1 MANKEE
7 LSPEEIEKK
16 RREQERKDKEAKE
29 RAELEKKKKEKEA
42 KRKRIEKRQKKKQK
56 EELKRIKTIIDFPFN
71 TLFHVSSLITLIYFI
86 VIFFGSDELLY
97 KAIYNSFIVFTS
109 LYLGFGIV
117 LVAIFLLIS
126 EKREKEFQEE
136 LRIIME
142 KRKEEEERRL
152 QDMKDIEAEI
162 KSSSRSMK
170 RSTSIE
176 EDIDLERQIE
186 SQMTFNELPSSGEH
200 YEDLGDLE
208 LSSDELDKVD
218 NSLEF
223 NDEDDYESILSDKK

>member
-1 MANKEE
+1 MAKKEE

-29 RAELEKKKKEKEA
+29 RAELEKKKKEKEE

-56 EELKRIKTIIDFPFN
+56 EEMKRIKSIIDFPFK

-86 VIFFGSDELLY
+86 VTFFGSDKLLY

-117 LVAIFLLIS
+117 IVAIFLVIS
-126 EKREKEFQEE
+126 EKKEKEFQEE
-136 LRIIME
+136 LHIMME

-152 QDMKDIEAEI
+152 QDMKEIEAEI
-162 KSSSRSMK
+162 KSSSKSLK
-170 RSTSIE
+170 RSNTIE

-186 SQMTFNELPSSGEH
+186 SQMSFNELPNNDEH
-200 YEDLGDLE
+200 FEDLGDLE
-208 LSSDELDKVD
+208 LQDDDLDKFS